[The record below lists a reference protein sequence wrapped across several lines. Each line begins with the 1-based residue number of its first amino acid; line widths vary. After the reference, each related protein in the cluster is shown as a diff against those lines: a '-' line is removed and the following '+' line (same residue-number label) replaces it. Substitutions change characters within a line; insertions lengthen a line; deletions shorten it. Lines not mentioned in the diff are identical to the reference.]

1 MRLVVIAVVVNIDG
15 QFTLQRLAKSVSKV
29 QVRRVLW
36 STQAVVRVRV
46 TARRVRALN
55 DVGIIAAI
63 NNALIHLHIRNLQN
77 KAERVQRVDIPV
89 VTHFHHVVLEAD
101 IVAGDRIALQCRRL
115 AVRLIIAIVIGI
127 DLRQLAERVGLLAA
141 IIEIER
147 DHIHLQIAL
156 HVAEIHTSIRS

>member
-1 MRLVVIAVVVNIDG
+1 MRLVVIAVVVDIDG
-15 QFTLQRLAKSVSKV
+15 QFTLQRLTESVGEV

-36 STQAVVRVRV
+36 RTKTVVRVRV

-77 KAERVQRVDIPV
+77 KSERIQRIYIPV

-101 IVAGDRIALQCRRL
+101 IVAGDRIALQSRRL
-115 AVRLIIAIVIGI
+115 AVGLIIAIVIGI

-156 HVAEIHTSIRS
+156 YVSKIHTSIRS